1 MCIYNV
7 AHQILLKK
15 FQISRNLAYDGMM
28 VSSVCVGPGGQV
40 VWILDLLIYGSW
52 VQGVYHLQMNIV

>member
-28 VSSVCVGPGGQV
+28 VSSVCCGDLVAKCFIGQNVGSSFGS
-40 VWILDLLIYGSW
+40 LDGYG
-52 VQGVYHLQMNIV
+52 